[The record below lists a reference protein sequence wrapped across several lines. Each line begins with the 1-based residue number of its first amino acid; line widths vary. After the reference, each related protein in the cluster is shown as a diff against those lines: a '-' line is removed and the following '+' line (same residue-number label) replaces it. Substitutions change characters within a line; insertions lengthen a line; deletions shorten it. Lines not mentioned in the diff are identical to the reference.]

1 MELFEAIEKRASV
14 RKLEPATISDDDIRK
29 ILDAGRRAPS
39 GKNLQPL
46 EYVLIRDRETIKK
59 LERVQPF
66 IGQASVVIAIVADQ
80 NSRYWLEDASAAA
93 ENMLLAITALGYAS
107 CWVEGTLL
115 RHEEWAKELL
125 GVPAERRLIVLLP
138 IGKPAVAP
146 VQKEK
151 KRLEDMVHSERYGNR
166 ASL

>member
-1 MELFEAIEKRASV
+1 Q
-14 RKLEPATISDDDIRK
+14 
-29 ILDAGRRAPS
+29 PS
-39 GKNLQPL
+39 
-46 EYVLIRDRETIKK
+46 
-59 LERVQPF
+59 
-66 IGQASVVIAIVADQ
+66 IGQASAIIAIVADQ
-80 NSRYWLEDASAAA
+80 DSKYWLEDASAAA

>member
-46 EYVLIRDRETIKK
+46 EYVVIRDRETIKK
-59 LERVQPF
+59 FEKVQPS

-80 NSRYWLEDASAAA
+80 KSTYWLEDASAAA

-151 KRLEDMVHSERYGNR
+151 KRLEDMVYSERYGNR